1 MKNKM
6 SKWDIARYIIGGIIA
21 LGSFQNIPEAYSFVG
36 ILFGISLFPI
46 IYTKLNE
53 QFKEKEKAIKT
64 ASIIIPIVLMI
75 VFGSTIPEELTNQ
88 NNNGSINTSHNIK
101 EETTKTNQNS
111 KNDTTKSESKEKN
124 IEIKLKSSAT
134 QNIKIGE
141 KKEIK
146 YSVSP
151 WSARKEKAIFTSSND
166 EIVHVYEDGKII
178 GKSAGTAIVTLT
190 IGNSTAEITVNVA
203 KLTYELEGNLQDI
216 AEVYYLNEARGNSTY
231 FGKMVK
237 ITGKISDIDVDDGV
251 IFNTG
256 VTIWLDDSNSHYA
269 LACGNDDG
277 IVGVKDLNKGD
288 TVNLVGKMDTMAGS
302 SLRMDDCEIYK

>member
-1 MKNKM
+1 MNNKM

-21 LGSFQNIPEAYSFVG
+21 IGSFQNLPEVYSFIG

-53 QFKEKEKAIKT
+53 QFKNKGKTIKT

-75 VFGSTIPEELTNQ
+75 VFGSMLPEELTNQ
-88 NNNGSINTSHNIK
+88 NNNESINN
-101 EETTKTNQNS
+101 NQNS
-111 KNDTTKSESKEKN
+111 KNETEKSESNEKK
-124 IEIKLKSSAT
+124 IEIKLKSSVT

-151 WSARKEKAIFTSSND
+151 WSARKEKVAWTSSND
-166 EIVHVYEDGKII
+166 DIVHVYEDGKII
-178 GKSAGTAIVTLT
+178 GIRAGTAIVTLS
-190 IGNSTAEITVNVA
+190 IGNSTAEITVNVT

-237 ITGKISDIDVDDGV
+237 VTGKIRDIDVDDGI

-256 VTIWLDDSNSHYA
+256 VTIWLDDSTSHYA

-277 IVGVKDLNKGD
+277 IVGVGDLNKGD
-288 TVNLVGKMDTMAGS
+288 TVSLVGKMNTMAGS
-302 SLRMDDCEIYK
+302 SLLMDDCEIYK

>member
-21 LGSFQNIPEAYSFVG
+21 FGSFQNIPKAYGFIG

-53 QFKEKEKAIKT
+53 QFKDKQKTIKT
-64 ASIIIPIVLMI
+64 ASIILPIVLMI
-75 VFGSTIPEELTNQ
+75 AFGSMIPEELTNQ
-88 NNNGSINTSHNIK
+88 KNNGSNTSHNIK
-101 EETTKTNQNS
+101 GETTKTNQNS
-111 KNDTTKSESKEKN
+111 ENEVTKSESKEKN
-124 IEIKLKSSAT
+124 IEITLKSSVT
-134 QNIKIGE
+134 QSIKIGE

-146 YSVSP
+146 YSISP
-151 WSARKEKAIFTSSND
+151 WSARKEKVIWTSSND
-166 EIVHVYEDGKII
+166 DIVHVYEDGKII

-216 AEVYYLNEARGNSTY
+216 ANVYYLNEARGNSTY

-237 ITGKISDIDVDDGV
+237 VTGKIRDIDVDDSV

-256 VTIWLDDSNSHYA
+256 VTIWLDESNSHYA
-269 LACGNDDG
+269 LACGNDNG
-277 IVGVKDLNKGD
+277 IVGVSDLNKGD
-288 TVNLVGKMDTMAGS
+288 TVSLVGKMNTMAGS

>member
-141 KKEIK
+141 K
-146 YSVSP
+146 
-151 WSARKEKAIFTSSND
+151 
-166 EIVHVYEDGKII
+166 
-178 GKSAGTAIVTLT
+178 
-190 IGNSTAEITVNVA
+190 
-203 KLTYELEGNLQDI
+203 
-216 AEVYYLNEARGNSTY
+216 
-231 FGKMVK
+231 
-237 ITGKISDIDVDDGV
+237 
-251 IFNTG
+251 
-256 VTIWLDDSNSHYA
+256 
-269 LACGNDDG
+269 
-277 IVGVKDLNKGD
+277 
-288 TVNLVGKMDTMAGS
+288 
-302 SLRMDDCEIYK
+302 

>member
-1 MKNKM
+1 MNNKM

-21 LGSFQNIPEAYSFVG
+21 IGSFQNIPKAYGFIG

-53 QFKEKEKAIKT
+53 QFKDKGKTIKT

-75 VFGSTIPEELTNQ
+75 VFGSMLPEELTNQ
-88 NNNGSINTSHNIK
+88 SNNESISNNQNNNESINN
-101 EETTKTNQNS
+101 NQNS
-111 KNDTTKSESKEKN
+111 KNETEKSEPNEKK
-124 IEIKLKSSAT
+124 IEIKLKSSVT

-151 WSARKEKAIFTSSND
+151 WSARKEKVTWTSSND
-166 EIVHVYEDGKII
+166 DIVHVYEDGKII
-178 GKSAGTAIVTLT
+178 GKSAGTAIVTLS

-203 KLTYELEGNLQDI
+203 KLTYELEGNLKDI

-237 ITGKISDIDVDDGV
+237 VTGKISDIDVDDSV
-251 IFNTG
+251 LFNTG
-256 VTIWLDDSNSHYA
+256 VTIWLNDSNSHYA

-277 IVGVKDLNKGD
+277 IVGVKDLNKGN
-288 TVNLVGKMDTMAGS
+288 TVSLVGKMNTMAGS
-302 SLRMDDCEIYK
+302 SLLMDDCEIYK